1 MSEPSLPTLL
11 VPLATAKE
19 KITAQIEQG
28 REILKS
34 LTPSKI
40 GLGFN
45 LGPAFE
51 RAEADQTKW
60 AKYNIDL
67 LKSIFSGK
75 SIANEFGPSWIATSS
90 YEGQIEGFKREMRD
104 RILRLESIVQ
114 RLPLFPVAAAKTKA
128 KTTVVLARS
137 KQQSRDIFIVH
148 GQDEAAKYEVARF
161 IEQLA
166 LHPIILHEKPD
177 KGRTIIEKFEDH
189 SDVGFAVVL
198 LTPDDIGY
206 PEGLHTDAKPR
217 PRQNVMLELG
227 FFLGKLGRNR
237 VCALQKGE
245 IEIPTDYAGVLYKT
259 MDAMGAW
266 KFALAKEIRRTVAR
280 REHHSF
286 NHLGPMIFE
295 MG

>member
-11 VPLATAKE
+11 IPRAKAEE
-19 KITAQIEQG
+19 KITTQIERG
-28 REILKS
+28 RAILES

-45 LGPAFE
+45 LGPVFE
-51 RAEADQTKW
+51 QAKANQENW

-75 SIANEFGPSWIATSS
+75 SIANEFGYWEIIYPSHKDR
-90 YEGQIEGFKREMRD
+90 IETFGREMRK
-104 RILRLESIVQ
+104 RIRCLESILQ
-114 RLPLFPVAAAKTKA
+114 RLPLFPSSAAEPTVAPF
-128 KTTVVLARS
+128 RP
-137 KQQSRDIFIVH
+137 KQQSKDIFIVH
-148 GQDEAAKYEVARF
+148 GHDDDAKYEVARF
-161 IEQLA
+161 IEQLG
-166 LHPIILHEKPD
+166 LRPIILHEKPD
-177 KGRTIIEKFEDH
+177 KGRTIIEKFEAH
-189 SDVGFAVVL
+189 SNVGFAVVL

-266 KFALAKEIRRTVAR
+266 KFALAKEIKEAGIEVDLNKAV
-280 REHHSF
+280 
-286 NHLGPMIFE
+286 
-295 MG
+295 